1 MFTNHLQ
8 DEPSKSS
15 TISKKHHHISS
26 RDPGGGGG
34 GGTKASGGHGG
45 QPQQQQQ
52 VNQKLNQKIKSGELS
67 FVPVKSSATN
77 NPRKSPPSSSSSS
90 TNNPSAAISTRPIKR
105 IKPTKLSD
113 QVTIVKRQKTNDIS
127 DDDDD
132 EASFNKYYK
141 TEDDELSNRLSGGD
155 ESMNTVEEEAAAA
168 ATTAAT
174 KDLSKRDEEKTP
186 ITEAFATLLAA
197 CRQADP
203 SDDMELL
210 IQKKLQRYYQTV
222 HPDFVNSKS
231 FSKTALGVAADI
243 KANPSLVYLKLTGI
257 LEELSIRRKSGQT
270 VVSNEEVAA
279 TGTGNARKDYQIKR
293 LNQALYVLKKK
304 IARLDEAEV
313 DLADECNSTFLLV
326 ERLKKRACEIYE
338 KICDITG
345 ESKHAYRSVRKPI
358 TFQGTSYR
366 QFNKTIE
373 SFVNRTGIF
382 PDLFDVLR
390 CLEHC
395 NTQYDFKLD
404 KDEVKR
410 IG

>member
-1 MFTNHLQ
+1 MFKNHSQ
-8 DEPSKSS
+8 DDPSKSLAVPKLRKGPPDDMA
-15 TISKKHHHISS
+15 SKN
-26 RDPGGGGG
+26 RRPPPPPEAE
-34 GGTKASGGHGG
+34 T
-45 QPQQQQQ
+45 
-52 VNQKLNQKIKSGELS
+52 NQKLNRKIKSGELS
-67 FVPVKSSATN
+67 FVPVVKTMV
-77 NPRKSPPSSSSSS
+77 KSP
-90 TNNPSAAISTRPIKR
+90 AAASPQQQQRPIKR

-113 QVTIVKRQKTNDIS
+113 ITIIKKQKIDDDIS
-127 DDDDD
+127 DDEFDDLCKHTKGAG
-132 EASFNKYYK
+132 ASATGSVES
-141 TEDDELSNRLSGGD
+141 TEEVVVPIETLT
-155 ESMNTVEEEAAAA
+155 MTTKP
-168 ATTAAT
+168 ATT
-174 KDLSKRDEEKTP
+174 DEEKTP
-186 ITEAFATLLAA
+186 INEAFASLLAA

-210 IQKKLQRYYQTV
+210 IRKKLTRYYQTV
-222 HPDFVNSKS
+222 HPDYVNSKS
-231 FSKTALGVAADI
+231 FGKTALSVAADI

-270 VVSNEEVAA
+270 VVSNEDVAA

-304 IARLDEAEV
+304 IARLDEADV
-313 DLADECNSTFLLV
+313 DLSDECNSTFLLV

-373 SFVNRTGIF
+373 TFVNRTGIF

-395 NTQYDFKLD
+395 NAQYDFKLD

-410 IG
+410 IGNSAAENLIKFYLFQLVFFCPQLKTLL

>member
-8 DEPSKSS
+8 DDPSKSS

-26 RDPGGGGG
+26 RDPGGG
-34 GGTKASGGHGG
+34 TKGGHGG
-45 QPQQQQQ
+45 QPQQQ

-77 NPRKSPPSSSSSS
+77 NARKSPPSSSSSS
-90 TNNPSAAISTRPIKR
+90 TNNPSAAFSTRPIKR

-113 QVTIVKRQKTNDIS
+113 QVTIVKKQKTNDIS
-127 DDDDD
+127 DDD

-155 ESMNTVEEEAAAA
+155 ESMNTVEEAA
-168 ATTAAT
+168 TAAT